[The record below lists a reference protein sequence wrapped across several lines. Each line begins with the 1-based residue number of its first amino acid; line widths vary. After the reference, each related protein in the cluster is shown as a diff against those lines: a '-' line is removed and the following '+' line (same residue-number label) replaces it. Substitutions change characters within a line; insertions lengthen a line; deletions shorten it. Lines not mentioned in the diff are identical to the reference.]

1 MNMNLVHFKDEFT
14 ATLKARPRGT
24 TANITE
30 HTVIFLDGKE
40 AVGVHL
46 IADPPGFEG
55 RFELDDY
62 FLGDA
67 HEHLTHWFEDP
78 KFSSRPDLVAWLD
91 AGTVNSMER

>member
-24 TANITE
+24 TADITE

-46 IADPPGFEG
+46 IADHPGFEG
-55 RFELDDY
+55 RFELDDH

-67 HEHLTHWFEDP
+67 HEHLTHGFENP
-78 KFSSRPDLVAWLD
+78 EFSSRPDLVAWLD
-91 AGTVNSMER
+91 SGMDKSTEL